1 MKITN
6 ICYEHLRIE
15 SEIIHLYYL
24 LSDEA
29 ISFSP
34 CDSNLL
40 LESQF
45 SAFFTLQG
53 HVTRSRDLKG
63 IGMVGGE
70 RKMVWW
76 LKLCQALNKK
86 IVHLCH

>member
-1 MKITN
+1 MILPTGVILKITN

-45 SAFFTLQG
+45 SAFFLYCSEVLFDFVIPVIILQF
-53 HVTRSRDLKG
+53 VSD
-63 IGMVGGE
+63 
-70 RKMVWW
+70 
-76 LKLCQALNKK
+76 
-86 IVHLCH
+86 